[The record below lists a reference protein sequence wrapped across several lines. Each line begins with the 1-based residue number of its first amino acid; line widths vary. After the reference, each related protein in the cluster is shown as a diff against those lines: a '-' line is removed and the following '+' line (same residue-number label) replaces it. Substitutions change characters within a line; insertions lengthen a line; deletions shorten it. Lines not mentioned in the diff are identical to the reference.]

1 MANPE
6 HLGILKQGVETWNK
20 WRVDNVSEAPDLRG
34 ADLSNTF
41 LADADF
47 SGVLFHDADFSGT
60 DLFHVNFQNAVLCS
74 ANFRDAVIS
83 FTYFVDTSLK
93 EAKNLDKCSHY
104 GHSFID
110 QMTLVRSGKLPES
123 FLRGCGLSD
132 DFIAQ
137 IPLLFWQK
145 QAFEFYS
152 CFISYSS
159 KDEDFAKRLHAD
171 LQSEGVRCWFAPED
185 MKIGDKIRQRIDE
198 SIRMYDKLLLILSEN
213 SINSTWV
220 EKEVETA
227 FGKEQRNKHLILFP
241 IRLDSRVMDTDTSW
255 AADIRRT
262 RHIGDFTNWK
272 GHDAYQAGFER
283 LLRDLR
289 GDGKSG

>member
-1 MANPE
+1 M
-6 HLGILKQGVETWNK
+6 
-20 WRVDNVSEAPDLRG
+20 
-34 ADLSNTF
+34 
-41 LADADF
+41 
-47 SGVLFHDADFSGT
+47 
-60 DLFHVNFQNAVLCS
+60 
-74 ANFRDAVIS
+74 
-83 FTYFVDTSLK
+83 
-93 EAKNLDKCSHY
+93 
-104 GHSFID
+104 
-110 QMTLVRSGKLPES
+110 
-123 FLRGCGLSD
+123 RGCGLSD

-262 RHIGDFTNWK
+262 RHIGDFTLWK
-272 GHDAYQAGFER
+272 KHDAYQKAFQR
-283 LLRDLR
+283 LLKDLR
-289 GDGKSG
+289 GDQRSK